1 MNLATCCPTEEK
13 LRRFSSGD
21 LPDLEFEGVFTHV
34 QTCEPCQNRLVAV
47 PETQD
52 SFSASITKV
61 SPEDLA
67 KVRKQMEIE
76 CGPDSESI
84 SSFLDRYVHRSDL
97 PPALSPPCTLGQY
110 QIQKLIGRGGMG
122 EVYEGLQLRLH
133 RPVAVKL
140 LRNSRQEDAASHQR
154 FLNEMKIAGG
164 LDHPNLVRAYD
175 AWEAD
180 GYLYLVFELLDGQSV
195 QNLVDSEQIKSVSDV
210 YGIVCG
216 VLEGLKHL
224 HSKGLVHHDIKPGN
238 VMRTTE
244 GTIKLIDFGLAGN
257 RTSTSQSSANPN
269 VNVWVGTKGFMAPEP
284 LSKDGSKDHLR
295 DIYATGV
302 LLRYLV
308 RSAPGSIPQSD
319 KEWQERLYAVS
330 DRMARSIPE
339 DRYQSVSDVLDAL
352 HATARNLAGKE
363 VRATGLNRWANWGGV
378 IALSAALLITMLLGS
393 NVLRSNK
400 SSGIAS
406 VVPAQAAAGTSPEDV
421 DKKIKSEVTQQVSQ
435 LAITPPS
442 ESVSDKVPA
451 AKAQTTAILELSHR
465 VVDSSLFKGIEQSL
479 IAKLSIPELV
489 GVPAGTFTMGGIAD
503 DPFAKPREFPNRQI
517 TIAKPFQIG
526 KHEVTVGQYRA
537 FVSNTNYQTLAE
549 RNEKGG
555 WKSGKSTSWGEQS
568 KSYNWKTPG
577 YTTSDSHPVTIIA
590 YEDAVAY
597 CDWLTKET
605 GKKFRLPTEIEWE
618 YACRAGTTGLYYF
631 DIQARDDHSWSH
643 YNLGS
648 QNNPHPV
655 GLRFANPWG
664 IYDIAG
670 NVREWCL
677 DWFAEEAYK
686 LSFDEYPQGPN
697 TGEFRVVRGACFF
710 DRELFMRSSFRGFL
724 APDMVV
730 NNQGFRVMC
739 EE

>member
-13 LRRFSSGD
+13 LRLFSSGD
-21 LPDLEFEGVFTHV
+21 LPDLEFESVFTHV
-34 QTCEPCQNRLVAV
+34 QTCEPCQNRLVEV
-47 PETQD
+47 PDTQD
-52 SFSASITKV
+52 SFSESITKV
-61 SPEDLA
+61 SREDLA

-122 EVYEGLQLRLH
+122 EVYEGFQLRLH
-133 RPVAVKL
+133 RPVAVKI
-140 LRNSRQEDAASHQR
+140 LRNSRQDDAASHER

-180 GYLYLVFELLDGQSV
+180 GYLYLVFELLDGQSL
-195 QNLVDSEQIKSVSDV
+195 QNLVDAEQIKSVSDV
-210 YGIVCG
+210 YGIITG

-238 VMRTTE
+238 VMRTTD
-244 GTIKLIDFGLAGN
+244 GTIKLIDFGLSGN
-257 RTSTSQSSANPN
+257 RTSTSQSSANSN
-269 VNVWVGTKGFMAPEP
+269 VNIWVGTKGFMAPEP
-284 LSKDGSKDHLR
+284 LSADGSKDHLR
-295 DIYATGV
+295 DIYSTGV
-302 LLRYLV
+302 LLRYLL
-308 RSAPGSIPQSD
+308 RSVLGSIPQSD
-319 KEWQERLYAVS
+319 KDWQERLYAVS
-330 DRMARSIPE
+330 DRMARSTPE
-339 DRYQSVSDVLDAL
+339 DRYQSVCDALDAL
-352 HATARNLAGKE
+352 HATAPNLSGK
-363 VRATGLNRWANWGGV
+363 GLRVIGGNRWSKWGGV
-378 IALSAALLITMLLGS
+378 IALSATLLITILLGS

-406 VVPAQAAAGTSPEDV
+406 VNPSQATSGTSPEDI
-421 DKKIKSEVTQQVSQ
+421 DRKIKSEVAQQVSQ
-435 LAITPPS
+435 LAYRTPRENTPP
-442 ESVSDKVPA
+442 EAPPTKP
-451 AKAQTTAILELSHR
+451 QTTNLKVALR
-465 VVDSSLFKGIEQSL
+465 VVNPSLFKGIEQSL

-489 GVPAGTFTMGGIAD
+489 GVPAGTFTMGAVAD

-517 TIAKPFQIG
+517 TITKPFQIG
-526 KHEVTVGQYRA
+526 KYEVTVGQYRA
-537 FVSNTNYQTLAE
+537 FVSNTNYETVAE

-555 WKSGKSTSWGEQS
+555 WKSGKATSWGEQS

-577 YTTSDSHPVTIIA
+577 YATSDSHPVTIIA

-605 GKKFRLPTEIEWE
+605 GKKFRLPTEVEWE
-618 YACRAGTTGLYYF
+618 YACRAGTTGRYYF
-631 DIQARDDHSWSH
+631 DIQARDDHSWSI
-643 YNLGS
+643 YNSGD
-648 QNNPHPV
+648 QRNPHPV
-655 GLRFANPWG
+655 GLRFANPLG
-664 IYDIAG
+664 IHDIAG

-686 LSFDEYPQGPN
+686 LSFDEHPLGPN
-697 TGEFRVVRGACFF
+697 TGEFRVIRGACFM
-710 DRELFMRSSFRGFL
+710 DRELFMRSSQRGYL

>member
-21 LPDLEFEGVFTHV
+21 LPDLEFERVFTHV
-34 QTCEPCQNRLVAV
+34 QTCEPCQNRLVEV

-52 SFSASITKV
+52 SFSESITKV

-84 SSFLDRYVHRSDL
+84 ASFLDRYVHRSDL
-97 PPALSPPCTLGQY
+97 PPALSPPCILGQY
-110 QIQKLIGRGGMG
+110 QIHKLIGRGGMG
-122 EVYEGLQLRLH
+122 EVYEGFQLRLQ
-133 RPVAVKL
+133 RPVAVKI
-140 LRNSRQEDAASHQR
+140 LRNSRQEDAASHER

-195 QNLVDSEQIKSVSDV
+195 QNLVDAEQIKSVRDV
-210 YGIVCG
+210 YSIVCG

-238 VMRTTE
+238 VMRTTD
-244 GTIKLIDFGLAGN
+244 GTIKLIDFGLSGN
-257 RTSTSQSSANPN
+257 RTSKSESATIQS

-284 LSKDGSKDHLR
+284 LSNDGSMDHLR
-295 DIYATGV
+295 DIYSTGV
-302 LLRYLV
+302 LLRYLL
-308 RSAPGSIPQSD
+308 RSVPKSSPQSEKD
-319 KEWQERLYAVS
+319 WQERLYALS

-339 DRYQSVSDVLDAL
+339 DRHQSVCDALDAL
-352 HATARNLAGKE
+352 HGTIPNLAAKE
-363 VRATGLNRWANWGGV
+363 LRVAGFYRWSKWGGI

-393 NVLRSNK
+393 NMLRQNK

-406 VVPAQAAAGTSPEDV
+406 VVPAQHPVGTSPEDI
-421 DKKIKSEVTQQVSQ
+421 DRKIKSEVAQQVIQ
-435 LAITPPS
+435 LANRTPRENPPP
-442 ESVSDKVPA
+442 EAPPTRPK
-451 AKAQTTAILELSHR
+451 TTNLNLSLR
-465 VVDSSLFKGIEQSL
+465 VVDPSFFKGIEQSL
-479 IAKLSIPELV
+479 VAKLSIPKLV
-489 GVPAGTFTMGGIAD
+489 GVPAGTFTMGGITD
-503 DPFAKPREFPNRQI
+503 DPFAKPREFPNRRI

-526 KHEVTVGQYRA
+526 KYEVTVGQYRA
-537 FVSNTNYQTLAE
+537 FVSNTNYQTVAE

-555 WKSGKSTSWGEQS
+555 WKAGKSTSWGEQS
-568 KSYNWKTPG
+568 KSYTWKTPG

-605 GKKFRLPTEIEWE
+605 GKKFRLPTEVEWE
-618 YACRAGTTGLYYF
+618 YACRAGTTGQYYF
-631 DIQARDDHSWSH
+631 DIQTRDDHSWSV
-643 YNLGS
+643 YSSGS

-655 GLRFANPWG
+655 GLRFANPLG
-664 IYDIAG
+664 IHDLAG

-686 LSFDEYPQGPN
+686 LNYDEHPQGPS

-730 NNQGFRVMC
+730 NNQGFRVVC

>member
-13 LRRFSSGD
+13 LRKFSSGD
-21 LPDLEFEGVFTHV
+21 LPDLEFEDVFTHV
-34 QTCEPCQNRLVAV
+34 QTCEPCQNRLVEV

-52 SFSASITKV
+52 SFSESITKV
-61 SPEDLA
+61 STQDLV
-67 KVRKQMEIE
+67 KVRKQMELE

-84 SSFLDRYVHRSDL
+84 ASFLDRYVHRSDL
-97 PPALSPPCTLGQY
+97 PPALSPPCILGQY
-110 QIQKLIGRGGMG
+110 QIHKLIGRGGMG
-122 EVYEGLQLRLH
+122 EVYEGFQLRLQ
-133 RPVAVKL
+133 RPVAVKI
-140 LRNSRQEDAASHQR
+140 LRNSRQEDAASHER

-195 QNLVDSEQIKSVSDV
+195 QNLVDAEQIKSVRDV

-238 VMRTTE
+238 VMRTTD
-244 GTIKLIDFGLAGN
+244 GTMKLIDFGLSGN
-257 RTSTSQSSANPN
+257 RTSKSESATKQN

-284 LSKDGSKDHLR
+284 LSVDGSEDHLR
-295 DIYATGV
+295 DIYSTGV
-302 LLRYLV
+302 LLRYLL
-308 RSAPGSIPQSD
+308 RSVPESSPQSE
-319 KEWQERLYAVS
+319 KHWQERLYGVS

-339 DRYQSVSDVLDAL
+339 DRHQSVCDALDAL
-352 HATARNLAGKE
+352 YSTTRNLAGKE
-363 VRATGLNRWANWGGV
+363 LRVTGFNRWSKWGGI
-378 IALSAALLITMLLGS
+378 IALSAALLITIVLGS
-393 NVLRSNK
+393 NMLRPNK

-406 VVPAQAAAGTSPEDV
+406 VVPAQAAAGTSPEDI
-421 DKKIKSEVTQQVSQ
+421 DRKIKSEAAHQVSRF
-435 LAITPPS
+435 ASNPPS
-442 ESVSDKVPA
+442 EAVSVRSLT
-451 AKAQTTAILELSHR
+451 AKPQSSSFDLSLR
-465 VVDSSLFKGIEQSL
+465 VVDSSFFKGIEQSL

-489 GVPAGTFTMGGIAD
+489 GVPAGTFTMGGITD
-503 DPFAKPREFPNRQI
+503 DQFAKPREFPNRRI

-526 KHEVTVGQYRA
+526 KYEVTVGQYRA
-537 FVSNTNYQTLAE
+537 FVSKTDYQTVAE
-549 RNEKGG
+549 RSEKGG

-568 KSYNWKTPG
+568 KSYTWKTPG
-577 YTTSDSHPVTIIA
+577 YAISDSHPVTIIA

-605 GKKFRLPTEIEWE
+605 GKKFRLPTEVEWE
-618 YACRAGTTGLYYF
+618 YACRAGTTGQYYF
-631 DIQARDDHSWSH
+631 DIQTRDDHSWSV
-643 YNLGS
+643 YSSGS

-655 GLRFANPWG
+655 GLRFANPLG
-664 IYDIAG
+664 IHDIAG

-686 LSFDEYPQGPN
+686 LAFDEYPQGPN
-697 TGEFRVVRGACFF
+697 TGEFRVIRGACFF

-730 NNQGFRVMC
+730 NNQGFRVVC